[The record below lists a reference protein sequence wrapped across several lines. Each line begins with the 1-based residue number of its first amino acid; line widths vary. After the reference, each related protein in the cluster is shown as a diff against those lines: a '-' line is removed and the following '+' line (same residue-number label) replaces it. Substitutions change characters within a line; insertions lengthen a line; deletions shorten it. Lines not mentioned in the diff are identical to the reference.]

1 MKHEQ
6 EHKVG
11 ALSHKIS
18 VNRLPQR
25 GMPVRLE
32 PNETERAEL
41 ARDHGL
47 VAVNSF
53 SAELTVAK
61 WRSDGVKVTGKLSA
75 DIVQTCSITLEPIDA
90 HVENDIDAVFVPE
103 HSKLARM
110 ETDAN
115 GEILLDAEGPDGP
128 ETFAGDQLD
137 VGQVTEE
144 FFELGIDPY
153 PKKPG
158 AELPPVADADREPA
172 KVSPF
177 AKLASLKQKQ

>member
-1 MKHEQ
+1 MKHEP
-6 EHKVG
+6 ESRS
-11 ALSHKIS
+11 AISHAVS
-18 VNRLPQR
+18 VTRMPQR

-32 PNETERAEL
+32 ANDKERAAL

-47 VAVNSF
+47 VEVKSF
-53 SAELTVAK
+53 VADLTVAK
-61 WRSDGVKVTGKLSA
+61 WRGDGVKLTGTVHA
-75 DIVQTCSITLEPIDA
+75 DIVQTCSVTLEPMDA
-90 HVENDIDAVFVPE
+90 HVENDVDAVFVPE

-137 VGQVTEE
+137 VGQVAEE

-158 AELPPVADADREPA
+158 AELPPVSEADLEPA

>member
-1 MKHEQ
+1 VKHEP
-6 EHKVG
+6 EHKVT
-11 ALSHKIS
+11 ALSYKVS

-32 PNETERAEL
+32 ANERERAEL

-47 VAVNSF
+47 VEVKSF
-53 SAELTVAK
+53 AADLMVAK
-61 WRSDGVKVTGKLSA
+61 WRNDGVKVTGTLSA
-75 DIVQTCSITLEPIDA
+75 DIVQTCSITLEPMDA

-110 ETDAN
+110 ETDVN

-137 VGQVTEE
+137 VGQVAEE

-158 AELPPVADADREPA
+158 AELPPVSEADLEPA

-177 AKLASLKQKQ
+177 AKLAALKQKQ